1 MQNDVRRTFHELY
14 VVEIDGV
21 KQSEHRVFIE
31 ALKRGL
37 ELKRQYPR
45 ISSRPG
51 RAASPV
57 PPTPP
62 CRSAQKPKRE
72 NSADPGCVDCPGSL
86 LWHPCIS
93 PSLFGGPAG
102 T

>member
-21 KQSEHRVFIE
+21 KQSEHRVFVE

-45 ISSRPG
+45 SDVKLGDANDNASRDGAPTLNRTWQIGRANVGSELEVRLTKRPG
-51 RAASPV
+51 L
-57 PPTPP
+57 
-62 CRSAQKPKRE
+62 E
-72 NSADPGCVDCPGSL
+72 
-86 LWHPCIS
+86 
-93 PSLFGGPAG
+93 
-102 T
+102 

>member
-37 ELKRQYPR
+37 ELKRRYPR
-45 ISSRPG
+45 SNVKLRDVNDNASRDGAPAPNRTRQIG
-51 RAASPV
+51 RANVGERVAL
-57 PPTPP
+57 
-62 CRSAQKPKRE
+62 SAHGLR
-72 NSADPGCVDCPGSL
+72 L
-86 LWHPCIS
+86 LGERANVI
-93 PSLFGGPAG
+93 GK
-102 T
+102 

>member
-45 ISSRPG
+45 AMSSCAMQTIMRRAMGRPRRIEPG
-51 RAASPV
+51 RSV
-57 PPTPP
+57 
-62 CRSAQKPKRE
+62 
-72 NSADPGCVDCPGSL
+72 G
-86 LWHPCIS
+86 
-93 PSLFGGPAG
+93 
-102 T
+102 